1 MLAIAAAALFLS
13 PLASA
18 LTTLE
23 AMDVYAITPASTSAT
38 VYQQG
43 SANAVQW
50 TIANAGSANTS
61 NIVSMD
67 VWLGTGEFVYCRTI
81 DKKQEPDKQLS
92 AGTGNVVNNLYQIKT
107 LPYPATTCFEWTP
120 ASNLTAADNYTIIW
134 QGLDSKGALLSYNF
148 CTWFKIGAAASS
160 DVVPTC
166 PAGSI
171 GSAAPAV
178 QTTLAPTAGAPVGS
192 ALSTT
197 AAAVS
202 TATTS
207 SKSSGMGL
215 EIAASVA
222 VLAAFLF

>member
-67 VWLGTGEFVYCRTI
+67 VWLGTG
-81 DKKQEPDKQLS
+81 
-92 AGTGNVVNNLYQIKT
+92 TGNVVNNLYQIKT

-134 QGLDSKGALLSYNF
+134 QGLDSKGTLLSYNF

-178 QTTLAPTAGAPVGS
+178 QTTLAPATTGAPVGS
-192 ALSTT
+192 ASGNI
-197 AAAVS
+197 AASVS

>member
-18 LTTLE
+18 LSTLE

-43 SANAVQW
+43 SVNAVQW

-67 VWLGTGEFVYCRTI
+67 VWLGTG
-81 DKKQEPDKQLS
+81 
-92 AGTGNVVNNLYQIKT
+92 TGNIVNNLYQIKT

-134 QGLDSKGALLSYNF
+134 QGMDSKGALLSYNF

-160 DVVPTC
+160 DVVPIC

-178 QTTLAPTAGAPVGS
+178 QTTEAQATTGAPVGS
-192 ALSTT
+192 GAV

-202 TATTS
+202 TAATS

>member
-67 VWLGTGEFVYCRTI
+67 VWLGT
-81 DKKQEPDKQLS
+81 
-92 AGTGNVVNNLYQIKT
+92 GTGNVVNNLYQIKT

>member
-18 LTTLE
+18 LSTLE

-43 SANAVQW
+43 ASNAVQW

-61 NIVSMD
+61 SIVSME
-67 VWLGTGEFVYCRTI
+67 VWLGTG
-81 DKKQEPDKQLS
+81 
-92 AGTGNVVNNLYQIKT
+92 TGNAVTNLYQIKT

-120 ASNLTAADNYTIIW
+120 ASNLTAADTYTIIW
-134 QGLDSKGALLSYNF
+134 QGVDAKGTLLSYNF
-148 CTWFKIGAAASS
+148 CTWFKIGAAPSS

-171 GSAAPAV
+171 NSAAPAV
-178 QTTLAPTAGAPVGS
+178 QTTTEAAATTSAPVS
-192 ALSTT
+192 AV
-197 AAAVS
+197 AAAVA

-207 SKSSGMGL
+207 SKSSGMRL
-215 EIAASVA
+215 DIAASVA
-222 VLAAFLF
+222 ALAALLF